1 MQTFWKYFVYLMF
14 ILVFYSSCCVWFFC
28 PFFVSWQGRQYYI
41 LVPRGRVLSLL
52 IKRRFIIK
60 CRFSFC
66 PLEIFFSALTI
77 PRLLASFIQSLYQV
91 WMLSLLNYGSW
102 GFSVTEVSSVR
113 GNEGIIK
120 RIQGPDTMI
129 PYNWNKQCQIWLML
143 DFPSNF
149 FIGVHSFYFKQSLKL
164 SQFECLKEMRDQ

>member
-1 MQTFWKYFVYLMF
+1 MKTFCKYFVYLMF
-14 ILVFYSSCCVWFFC
+14 ILFFTVFVVCGFSVLFF
-28 PFFVSWQGRQYYI
+28 FLGKEDSNYI

-60 CRFSFC
+60 CSFSFC
-66 PLEIFFSALTI
+66 LLEIFFSTLTI
-77 PRLLASFIQSLYQV
+77 PRLLSSFIWLLYQV

-102 GFSVTEVSSVR
+102 GFSVTEVSPVR

-143 DFPSNF
+143 DFPSNSF
-149 FIGVHSFYFKQSLKL
+149 YWHSFILL
-164 SQFECLKEMRDQ
+164 

>member
-1 MQTFWKYFVYLMF
+1 MWCLFCVLQFL
-14 ILVFYSSCCVWFFC
+14 SCVGFLSFF
-28 PFFVSWQGRQYYI
+28 FSWQGRQYYI
-41 LVPRGRVLSLL
+41 LVSRGRVLSLV

-60 CRFSFC
+60 CSFSFC
-66 PLEIFFSALTI
+66 PLEIIFFSTLTI
-77 PRLLASFIQSLYQV
+77 PRLLASFIQLYQV

-129 PYNWNKQCQIWLML
+129 PYNWNKQCQIWLMV

-164 SQFECLKEMRDQ
+164 RQFECLKELTDQ